1 MLPVIDISPLR
12 ATDPE
17 ARRDVA
23 RRIGAACRTTGF
35 FYARGHGV
43 GDDVIADVRAAQE
56 AFFAQPAAAKERY
69 TRREGVYRGYI
80 PVTPFGRNPEGVPPA
95 LYEAF
100 IVGEDPA
107 PDDPEVIATAGLYGP
122 NVWPDAPAGFREAVE
137 AYRHAVNRVATD
149 LIGAFALALDQ
160 EEDVLAGLFTHQ
172 LSNISLLHYLSRP
185 GTEDAPPDALACHR
199 DTNAITVLL
208 PSPVGGLEVERPDG
222 TFVPV
227 PPEPGCFVV
236 NIGNM
241 MECWSGGRF
250 RSTMHRVHPPR
261 DRERYSIGYFAVP
274 DYATVVEPL
283 PGLPV
288 TGAPEDMA
296 PRHAGHDLAGF
307 VAAFDRHMREHA
319 GAGAAY

>member
-1 MLPVIDISPLR
+1 MLPIIDISPLCGSDR
-12 ATDPE
+12 A
-17 ARRDVA
+17 ARLAVA
-23 RRIGAACRTTGF
+23 ERIGATCQDVGF
-35 FYARGHGV
+35 LYVAGHGV
-43 GDDVIADVRAAQE
+43 SDAVIADARAAQE
-56 AFFAQPAAAKERY
+56 TFFALPDDEKRRL

-80 PVTPFGRNPEGVPPA
+80 PVTPFGRNREDAPPA

-107 PDDPEVIATAGLYGP
+107 PDDAEVIATAGLYGP
-122 NVWPDAPAGFREAVE
+122 NVWPERPEGFRAAIE
-137 AYRHAVNRVATD
+137 AYRHAVDAVSRR
-149 LIGAFALALDQ
+149 LLGAFALALGQ
-160 EEDVLAGLFTHQ
+160 PEAALTGHFSHQ
-172 LSNISLLHYLSRP
+172 LTNISLLHYLSRP
-185 GTEDAPPDALACHR
+185 GMADAPPDELAAHR

-208 PSPVGGLEVERPDG
+208 PSPVGGLEVQRPDG
-222 TFVPV
+222 VFVPA
-227 PPEPGCFVV
+227 PPQPGCFIV

-274 DYATVVEPL
+274 NFDTVVEPL

-288 TGAPEDMA
+288 TGKPDDMA

-307 VAAFDRHMREHA
+307 VAGFDRHMREHA
-319 GAGAAY
+319 AA